1 MITDILVAISHFITS
16 TIDHMGYA
24 GVALL
29 MAIESAAIPLPS
41 EVIMPFAGFLVE
53 SGRFSLWALGLAGAV
68 GSTIGSL
75 ITYYIGYYGGRRL
88 IAKYEHIVLVSQE
101 DLDLTEKF
109 FHRFKHTATFLG
121 RILPVIRT
129 FISIPAGI
137 AKVPIIPF
145 TINAFIGSFIWS
157 YFLAWLGLKLGEN
170 WKHLETYFHKFDL
183 VIGLLILAGIIYWI
197 RRHIKRK
204 NQATGNGQ

>member
-1 MITDILVAISHFITS
+1 MITDLLLAISHFITN
-16 TIDHMGYA
+16 TINHLGYA

-53 SGRFSLWALGLAGAV
+53 AGRFNLWFLGLAGAI

-75 ITYYIGYYGGRRL
+75 VTYYIGYYGGRRL
-88 IAKYEHIVLVSQE
+88 IAKYEHIFLVSQE
-101 DLDLTEKF
+101 ELDLTEKF
-109 FHRFKHTATFLG
+109 FHRFKHTATFFG

-137 AKVPIIPF
+137 ARIPVLPF

-157 YFLAWLGLKLGEN
+157 YFLAWLGLRLGEN
-170 WKHLETYFHKFDL
+170 WKHLETYFRKFDL
-183 VIGLLILAGIIYWI
+183 VIALLIIVVLIYWM
-197 RRHIKRK
+197 RRHLHKKKSRYE
-204 NQATGNGQ
+204 NM